1 MKIIEVLMVIS
12 GFYLNS
18 VLPKLSQLF
27 ETHPQPLPSKEGGN
41 IETHP
46 QPLPSKE
53 GGNIE
58 LQNILII
65 SFKILFSF

>member
-18 VLPKLSQLF
+18 VLPKLTKYF
-27 ETHPQPLPSKEGGN
+27 EKNKKE
-41 IETHP
+41 
-46 QPLPSKE
+46 K
-53 GGNIE
+53 
-58 LQNILII
+58 LQKLLIV

>member
-18 VLPKLSQLF
+18 VLPKFTNYF
-27 ETHPQPLPSKEGGN
+27 EKKKKE
-41 IETHP
+41 
-46 QPLPSKE
+46 K
-53 GGNIE
+53 
-58 LQNILII
+58 LQKLLII